1 MALIEDF
8 DEKRTRT
15 SIRVRVAV
23 EAQKGRDSMKTQSMT
38 PIMTLS
44 EAIRLGSM
52 LGPQIRSD
60 FVGPDHSSC
69 ALGAAMIAVGYHN
82 CQGLKALFPI
92 TASIV
97 RCPSCG
103 DSWCLVDCIIHLN
116 DAHRWTRGQIAD
128 WVETLEQASTIKAEK
143 GAVPE
148 AGPPA
153 VVLGPILQARRS
165 ALMRTLAHC
174 RSASK
179 FCASLAA

>member
-1 MALIEDF
+1 MN
-8 DEKRTRT
+8 
-15 SIRVRVAV
+15 
-23 EAQKGRDSMKTQSMT
+23 TQSMRPT
-38 PIMTLS
+38 MTLS

-52 LGPQIRSD
+52 LGPQIRGHL
-60 FVGPDHSSC
+60 VGPDHSSC
-69 ALGAAMIAVGYHN
+69 ALGAALIAVGLHDR
-82 CQGLKALFPI
+82 CATCWELKERFKALFPI
-92 TASIV
+92 TASLV

-103 DSWCLVDCIIHLN
+103 GSHFSVGGCIVHLN

-143 GAVPE
+143 GAVSQ

-165 ALMRTLAHC
+165 ALMRTLEHC

-179 FCASLAA
+179 FCGSLAA

>member
-1 MALIEDF
+1 MN
-8 DEKRTRT
+8 
-15 SIRVRVAV
+15 
-23 EAQKGRDSMKTQSMT
+23 TQSMT
-38 PIMTLS
+38 PTMTLS

-52 LGPQIRSD
+52 LGPQIRGHL
-60 FVGPDHSSC
+60 VGPDYSSC
-69 ALGAAMIAVGYHN
+69 AIGPAMIAVGYHN
-82 CQGLKALFPI
+82 PPTGWEIEALFPI

-103 DSWCLVDCIIHLN
+103 DSHFCLVGCIVHLN

-143 GAVPE
+143 GAVSP

>member
-1 MALIEDF
+1 
-8 DEKRTRT
+8 
-15 SIRVRVAV
+15 
-23 EAQKGRDSMKTQSMT
+23 
-38 PIMTLS
+38 MTLS

-52 LGPQIRSD
+52 LGPQIRLH

-82 CQGLKALFPI
+82 RRGTRWELKALFPI

-103 DSWCLVDCIIHLN
+103 DSCCLVDCIIHLN

-128 WVETLEQASTIKAEK
+128 WVETLEQAGTIKAEK